1 MTESEQKALLTI
13 VLMAAAAD
21 GRDDPTERAEI
32 MRIASSLSTGSPQNV
47 TAIYQEVSAKRV
59 TLAEAVAGLATPETK
74 RMAYELAV
82 GVCNAYGATIDA
94 ERAFLASLKAA
105 LGFDTA
111 AAASVATF
119 SDSANALALAPLATV
134 SSAEPAT
141 RTTQMT
147 AEELNRVIL
156 HYAILNGALELL
168 PDSLATLAI
177 VPLQM
182 KMVYRIGQ
190 SYGVDLD
197 RGHIK
202 EFVATA
208 GVGLA
213 SQFVEQ
219 IGVKLVGSLFGG
231 GLIGGLLGGLAGQ
244 SVSSGFSFATTYA
257 LGQLAVKYYAGGRT
271 LSSQLLQE
279 TYQQL
284 LNEAKGLQGQHVADI
299 QQKARS
305 IDVSQL
311 LHDIT
316 Q

>member
-1 MTESEQKALLTI
+1 MNESEQKALLTV

-32 MRIASSLSTGSPQNV
+32 MRIAASLSKDSAQNV
-47 TAIYQEVSAKRV
+47 TAIHQDVSQKRV
-59 TLAEAVAGLATPETK
+59 TLADAVAGLTTPDAR

-82 GVCNAYGATIDA
+82 GVCNADGAENEA
-94 ERAFLASLKAA
+94 ERAFLSSLKTA
-105 LGFDTA
+105 LGFDAA
-111 AAASVATF
+111 AAASATTF
-119 SDSANALALAPLATV
+119 SANANALALAPLATV

-141 RTTQMT
+141 RTTQMSGD
-147 AEELNRVIL
+147 ELNRVIL

-182 KMVYRIGQ
+182 KMVYRIGR
-190 SYGVDLD
+190 SYGVELD

-271 LSSQLLQE
+271 LSTQMLQD

-284 LNEAKGLQGQHVADI
+284 LGEAKTLQGQHLTEIQERARNINLSQLLQDI
-299 QQKARS
+299 QQ
-305 IDVSQL
+305 
-311 LHDIT
+311 
-316 Q
+316 